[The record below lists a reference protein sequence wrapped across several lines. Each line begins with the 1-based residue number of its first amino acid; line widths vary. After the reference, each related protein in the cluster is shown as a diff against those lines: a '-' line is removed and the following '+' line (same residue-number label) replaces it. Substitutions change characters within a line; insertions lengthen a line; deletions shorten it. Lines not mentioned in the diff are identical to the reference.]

1 MILRSEVA
9 KKIDAVERDMGEL
22 ATHVAWNSLQ
32 HIANSAVR
40 KLEKVNGEWLSIN
53 DEQRL
58 RNIRDAM
65 LMELIGE
72 PNDDAELWRIKV
84 VPYIVEALYIG
95 LGSKPLIR
103 VKTLSG
109 LPEWMQERVTVL
121 SMLTQTPPTEPVE
134 GVGRRVSADI
144 YWIVK

>member
-1 MILRSEVA
+1 MLRSEVTE
-9 KKIDAVERDMGEL
+9 KINAVERDMGEL
-22 ATHVAWNSLQ
+22 ATHIAWNSLQ

-40 KLEKVNGEWLSIN
+40 KLEKVNGNWIAISN
-53 DEQRL
+53 DQRL

-72 PNDDAELWRIKV
+72 SNDDAELWRIKV
-84 VPYIVEALYIG
+84 VPYVVEALYIG
-95 LGSKPLIR
+95 LGSKPRIT

>member
-1 MILRSEVA
+1 MLSFEVTE
-9 KKIDAVERDMGEL
+9 KINAVERDMGEL

-109 LPEWMQERVTVL
+109 LPEWMQARVTVL
-121 SMLTQTPPTEPVE
+121 SMLTQTPPSEPVE
-134 GVGRRVSADI
+134 GVGRRLSADI

>member
-1 MILRSEVA
+1 MLSFEVTE
-9 KKIDAVERDMGEL
+9 KINAIERDMGEL
-22 ATHVAWNSLQ
+22 ATHLAWNSLQ

-40 KLEKVNGEWLSIN
+40 KMEKVDGDWVTIG

-72 PNDDAELWRIKV
+72 SNDDAELCRIKV

-109 LPEWMQERVTVL
+109 LPEWMQARVTVL
-121 SMLTQTPPTEPVE
+121 SMLTQTPPSEPVE
-134 GVGRRVSADI
+134 GVGRRLSADI

>member
-1 MILRSEVA
+1 MLSFEITE
-9 KKIDAVERDMGEL
+9 KINAVERDMGEL

-109 LPEWMQERVTVL
+109 LPEWMQARVTVL
-121 SMLTQTPPTEPVE
+121 SMLTQTPPSEPVE
-134 GVGRRVSADI
+134 GVGRRLSADI

>member
-1 MILRSEVA
+1 MLSFEITE
-9 KKIDAVERDMGEL
+9 KINAVERDMGEL
-22 ATHVAWNSLQ
+22 ATHLAWNSLQ

-40 KLEKVNGEWLSIN
+40 KMEKVDGDWVTIG

-72 PNDDAELWRIKV
+72 PNDDAEVWRIKV

-121 SMLTQTPPTEPVE
+121 RMLTQTPPTEPVE
-134 GVGRRVSADI
+134 GVGRRLSADI

>member
-1 MILRSEVA
+1 MLRSEVTE
-9 KKIDAVERDMGEL
+9 KINAVERDMSEL

-40 KLEKVNGEWLSIN
+40 TMENVNGKWISIT

-58 RNIRDAM
+58 RNVRDAM

-72 PNDDAELWRIKV
+72 SNDDAELWRIKV
-84 VPYIVEALYIG
+84 VPYVVEALYIG

-109 LPEWMQERVTVL
+109 LPEWMQGRVTVL
-121 SMLTQTPPTEPVE
+121 NMLTQTPPSEPVE
-134 GVGRRVSADI
+134 GVGRRISADI
-144 YWIVK
+144 YWVVK